1 MRDPRDEAVR
11 SVIFDWRDAIEA
23 KEKLDSKFV
32 REVLLAMTE
41 GLLALD
47 ERVAL
52 LSTQEWRGMRECVR
66 LQDELNEQKYKM
78 ILLQKAMA
86 ALPQTPAP
94 SAFASQR
101 SPMTTGT

>member
-23 KEKLDSKFV
+23 KEKLDGKFV

-47 ERVAL
+47 ERVAS

-66 LQDELNEQKYKM
+66 LQDELNEQRYKM
-78 ILLQKAMA
+78 ILLQKAIQPNQA
-86 ALPQTPAP
+86 
-94 SAFASQR
+94 
-101 SPMTTGT
+101 